1 MAQAPMLKPPPTTTG
16 LGDPKPQPDVMGAMR
31 RQKGAAPAKPRGSVD
46 ILREGLMDQLGDPQ
60 LVQQSIAQFDRLARA
75 GLTKLVQIGDTVFLV
90 NQYDSNR
97 QMLPQGTAEV
107 HLFTNEPLEV
117 LGQRFAAVAN
127 TLRQMGFKRLVSY
140 SPEPGI
146 TRVLQGAAGPAKAQL
161 RVTQDVQNMGGEMT
175 PVYKI
180 EVTL

>member
-1 MAQAPMLKPPPTTTG
+1 MAQTPILKPPPATTG
-16 LGDPKPQPDVMGAMR
+16 LGEPKRQPDVMGAMR
-31 RQKGAAPAKPRGSVD
+31 RQKGAAPEKPRTSVD
-46 ILREGLMDQLGDPQ
+46 ILRDGLMDQIGDPAA
-60 LVQQSIAQFDRLARA
+60 VQRLIAEYDRLAQA
-75 GLTKLVQIGDTVFLV
+75 GLTRLVQIGNTVFLA
-90 NQYDSNR
+90 NQFDSNQ

-107 HLFTNEPLEV
+107 HLFTDEPLEV

-127 TLRQMGFKRLVSY
+127 TLRQMGYQRIVSY